1 MVPDGAGPSRT
12 TGRREWDWITAGGQG
27 AFREQPQR
35 ERPGIG
41 SLGSAGVDI
50 GADQGG
56 LASRAQRRGW
66 RRSCPTSASDVLLD
80 LARKW
85 HDPGS
90 LHFVEEVFDHSD
102 VLDRS
107 GGRDDPQLAQ
117 MIDEAVKLG
126 ALTGNPVRSVKPL
139 RVTDSEGT
147 ALEPDEV
154 KALLATVVDHRLG
167 AAVALL
173 FLQGWRISEVLGLA
187 WQDLDLD
194 AGTARVRRASCTST
208 GEAGSSVRPRPT
220 ALAVSTG

>member
-1 MVPDGAGPSRT
+1 MRSGSNRSASDQVSAAWEALVWTSGLTRAGSRRGHRGEGGAGR
-12 TGRREWDWITAGGQG
+12 
-27 AFREQPQR
+27 
-35 ERPGIG
+35 
-41 SLGSAGVDI
+41 V
-50 GADQGG
+50 
-56 LASRAQRRGW
+56 
-66 RRSCPTSASDVLLD
+66 TSASDVLLD

-90 LHFVEEVFDHSD
+90 LHVVEEVFDHSD